1 MFVTKSLKANSL
13 QPKPLRP
20 FLHHF
25 FPFVNINIKYV
36 RRFSYFRSVIKRG
49 MTNRE
54 IILEYTGHLTF
65 STIGRLLTLLKHK
78 MVEKGIK
85 IGVYKRILSVMIES
99 LENIY
104 KYSDQYHENQ
114 MIDKNYLPT
123 FKLERVHQIYI
134 IKTTSPIKNSDVI
147 RLKDKIDLVN
157 SKTEDELKA
166 LYRQTITNGQFTAKG
181 GAGLGLIE
189 MAKITN
195 NSLGYRFEPVNDYF
209 SIYHLTLTFQ

>member
-1 MFVTKSLKANSL
+1 
-13 QPKPLRP
+13 
-20 FLHHF
+20 
-25 FPFVNINIKYV
+25 
-36 RRFSYFRSVIKRG
+36 

-54 IILEYTGHLTF
+54 TILEFTGHLTF
-65 STIGRLLTLLKHK
+65 STIGRLLTMLKHK

-85 IGVYKRILSVMIES
+85 IGIYKRILGVMIEA

-104 KYSDQYHENQ
+104 KYSDQYQDNQ

-123 FKLERVHQIYI
+123 FKLERVDQSYI
-134 IKTTSPIKNSDVI
+134 IKTTSPIKTTDI
-147 RLKDKIDLVN
+147 TTLKGKIELVN
-157 SKTEDELKA
+157 NKSAEELKL

-195 NSLGYRFEPVNDYF
+195 NKLGYRFEPINDDF
-209 SIYHLTLTFQ
+209 SLYHLTLTFS

>member
-1 MFVTKSLKANSL
+1 
-13 QPKPLRP
+13 
-20 FLHHF
+20 
-25 FPFVNINIKYV
+25 
-36 RRFSYFRSVIKRG
+36 

-54 IILEYTGHLTF
+54 IILEFTGHLTF
-65 STIGRLLTLLKHK
+65 STIGRLLTMLKHK

-85 IGVYKRILSVMIES
+85 IGIYKRILGVMIES

-123 FKLERVHQIYI
+123 FKLERTQLVYI
-134 IKTTSPIKNSDVI
+134 IRTSSPIKNSDI
-147 RLKDKIDLVN
+147 PRLKEKIELVN
-157 SKTEDELKA
+157 SKSEEELKT
-166 LYRQTITNGQFTAKG
+166 LYRQTITNGHFTSKG

-195 NSLGYRFEPVNDYF
+195 NTLGYRFEPINNEF
-209 SIYHLTLTFQ
+209 SIYHLILTFQ

>member
-1 MFVTKSLKANSL
+1 
-13 QPKPLRP
+13 
-20 FLHHF
+20 
-25 FPFVNINIKYV
+25 
-36 RRFSYFRSVIKRG
+36 

-54 IILEYTGHLTF
+54 IILEFTGHLTF
-65 STIGRLLTLLKHK
+65 STIGRLLTMLKHK

-85 IGVYKRILSVMIES
+85 IGIYKRILGVMIES

-123 FKLERVHQIYI
+123 FKLERVHQDYI
-134 IKTTSPIKNSDVI
+134 IRTSSPIKNSDI
-147 RLKDKIDLVN
+147 TRLKEKIELVN
-157 SKTEDELKA
+157 SKSEEELKA
-166 LYRQTITNGQFTAKG
+166 LYRQTITNGQFTSKG

-195 NSLGYRFEPVNDYF
+195 NTLGYRFEPINDDF
-209 SIYHLTLTFQ
+209 SVYHLTLTFQ

>member
-1 MFVTKSLKANSL
+1 
-13 QPKPLRP
+13 
-20 FLHHF
+20 
-25 FPFVNINIKYV
+25 
-36 RRFSYFRSVIKRG
+36 

-54 IILEYTGHLTF
+54 LILEFTGHLTF

-85 IGVYKRILSVMIES
+85 IGIYKRILGVMIES

-104 KYSDQYHENQ
+104 KYSDQYQENQ

-123 FKLERVHQIYI
+123 FRLERVNQNYI
-134 IKTTSPIKNSDVI
+134 IKTTSPIKNTDI
-147 RLKDKIDLVN
+147 ARLKEKIEIVN
-157 SKTEDELKA
+157 SKSAEELKA
-166 LYRQTITNGQFTAKG
+166 LYRQTITNGHFTAKG

-195 NSLGYRFEPVNDYF
+195 NALGYRFEPINDEY
-209 SIYHLTLTFQ
+209 SVYHLTLTFQ

>member
-1 MFVTKSLKANSL
+1 
-13 QPKPLRP
+13 
-20 FLHHF
+20 
-25 FPFVNINIKYV
+25 
-36 RRFSYFRSVIKRG
+36 
-49 MTNRE
+49 MTSRE
-54 IILEYTGHLTF
+54 TILEFTGHLTF
-65 STIGRLLTLLKHK
+65 STIGRLLTMLKHK

-85 IGVYKRILSVMIES
+85 IGIYKRILGVMIES

-123 FKLERVHQIYI
+123 FKLERTNQVYI
-134 IKTTSPIKNSDVI
+134 IKTTSPIKNTDIS
-147 RLKDKIDLVN
+147 RLRDKIDLVN
-157 SKTEDELKA
+157 SKSEEELKA

-195 NSLGYRFEPVNDYF
+195 NTLGYRFEPINDDF
-209 SIYHLTLTFQ
+209 SLYHLTLTFQ